1 MWGTYEKPTHT
12 DVNSSW
18 ILYSG
23 QLIRVKQNCFEQLGS
38 IGIIIECVYPD
49 FGTGADKWLVL
60 IDGELNTLES
70 FKLWPVEET

>member
-1 MWGTYEKPTHT
+1 MWSTSGELIQNS
-12 DVNSSW
+12 VNSSW

-23 QLIRVKQNCFEQLGS
+23 QLIRAKQNCFEQTGS

-60 IDGELNTLES
+60 IDCELNTLES
-70 FKLWPVEET
+70 FKLWPVEEK

>member
-1 MWGTYEKPTHT
+1 MSTTYGECTQGY
-12 DVNSSW
+12 SQSW

-23 QLIRVKQNCFEQLGS
+23 QLIRARQNCFEQLGT

-60 IDGELNTLES
+60 IDGELNTIES
-70 FKLWPVEET
+70 FKLWPVEEI